1 MGKRELLLAI
11 IFVTFGFVV
20 YQLTKPAGDP
30 NRGWSFGG
38 IVQQIRREIGG
49 QQARAQVTRSERI
62 AVPPTLREVRI
73 ERQPSEVA
81 VVGEDREDIEV
92 ELKVDSRAFDDAEA
106 KKTANETKILVD
118 HAGEVVRLTQFYP
131 EGGRQTASWSIKVP
145 KRLALRIDEKGG
157 RVVISHV
164 AAVNLG
170 GAGRGETVITDVAG
184 AVQANQRG
192 SAITI
197 TNVGSVKLTTVN
209 TGEAKISGVRGN
221 VTLNV
226 QGGEVR
232 ASNIEGSIEVEARN
246 ADLRFTE
253 LDKAKAPIRFNAI
266 GGEVQLDG
274 LQAETRIDGRHV
286 EVRVNQAAPAP
297 LSIYTD
303 DEIIEVTLPAGVTV
317 DALVVNGRAN
327 IDAPLEASGLKA
339 TESAGNTDNT
349 RKEIR
354 IAGHVKSAGPLIT
367 LRSTRGEIVLR
378 SRN

>member
-20 YQLTKPAGDP
+20 YQFTKPAGDP

-38 IVQQIRREIGG
+38 IIENIRREIRGNQG
-49 QQARAQVTRSERI
+49 RVQVARSERI
-62 AVPPTLREVRI
+62 AVPPTVREIRI
-73 ERQPSEVA
+73 ERQPSEVV
-81 VVGEDREDIEV
+81 VVGEDRDDIEV
-92 ELKVDSRAFDDAEA
+92 ELKIDSRAYDDAEA
-106 KKTANETKILVD
+106 KKTAEETKILVD

-131 EGGRQTASWSIKVP
+131 EGGRQTASWAMKVP
-145 KRLALRIDEKGG
+145 KTLAVRIDEKGG

-164 AAVNLG
+164 AAVHLG

-192 SAITI
+192 NAITI
-197 TNVGSVKLTTVN
+197 SNVGSLKLTAFN

-232 ASNIEGSIEVEARN
+232 ASGIEGSIEVEARN

-274 LQAETRIDGRHV
+274 VQAETRIDGRHV

-317 DALVVNGRAN
+317 DALVVDGRVN
-327 IDAPLEASGLKA
+327 VDAPLAASGLNT
-339 TESAGNTDNT
+339 TESGGTSDNA
-349 RKEIR
+349 RKETR
-354 IAGHVKSAGPLIT
+354 IAGHVKSAGPSIT